1 MKPTTNSTTVPGLA
15 SQSCRQLLEIS
26 EKSMLMEIYTGIA
39 KNTTEA
45 LEFGFHKVVGC

>member
-1 MKPTTNSTTVPGLA
+1 MKPTTNSTTVVGFA

-26 EKSMLMEIYTGIA
+26 EKSILVAIYTRIA

-45 LEFGFHKVVGC
+45 LQFGFHKVAGC